1 MPFTAG
7 CWQLWMEAPFPR
19 LRLLA
24 CWAWA
29 SEVLPPCMLGQ
40 GIRGSALILGP
51 DCSQNQ
57 AMEDWLKST
66 LHQSHWGLWSYPQHP
81 PLPCPLGCMRPSLC
95 HLLLLPRVRN

>member
-29 SEVLPPCMLGQ
+29 SEALPPCMLGQ

-51 DCSQNQ
+51 DCSQN
-57 AMEDWLKST
+57 
-66 LHQSHWGLWSYPQHP
+66 
-81 PLPCPLGCMRPSLC
+81 
-95 HLLLLPRVRN
+95 